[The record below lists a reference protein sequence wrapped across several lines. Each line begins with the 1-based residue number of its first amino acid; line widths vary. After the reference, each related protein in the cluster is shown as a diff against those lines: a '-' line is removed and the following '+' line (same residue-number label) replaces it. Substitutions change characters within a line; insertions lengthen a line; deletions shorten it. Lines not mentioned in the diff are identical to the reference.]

1 MVTVTKSREVF
12 LDLWSS
18 LWALVDSDVRVQK
31 LASFNHI
38 KMSAS
43 IFQAEHNCNDIID
56 M

>member
-1 MVTVTKSREVF
+1 MVAVTKSREVF

-43 IFQAEHNCNDIID
+43 IQAEHNCNDIID